1 MTSYSDESLIQEF
14 VTESREHLSTI
25 EPDLLVLEKL
35 GKDTDAEVINRIFRA
50 IHSIKGASGFF
61 GFEALKKL
69 SHVMENLLMM
79 VRDKTMEPSPTVV
92 QPLLLGVDKLNAMME
107 DVHNCDQVNCSDEIE
122 KLEALLQPDAA
133 KKSETVSASDLP
145 SDIPAPEKIPH
156 TEELPVNFV
165 PAFQVDEDVVKACKS
180 NGQNIFTLLV
190 SLNNDLHHKGRS
202 LQQLLEQIEAVGT
215 MLDVV
220 WDTSRITETVS
231 YPEEDI
237 FIYILYAS
245 VLEFDLA
252 TMAVDLPG
260 GQVRAFDLDAPAPAT
275 EPATSQVQALNK
287 ILSTPD
293 SSVEQTKKEASVET
307 DTPAERIKKPSMGS
321 SESSETIR
329 VKVDLLNKLMDLAG
343 EMVLSRNQLMRKIN
357 QEQHSNDGLDTIA
370 QSVSLITTQL
380 QEHIMQTRM
389 QPIGSVFNKFPR
401 IVRDMARQL
410 DKEIDIV
417 LQGEDVE
424 LDKSIIESLSDP
436 LTHLIRN
443 ACDHAIELPAE
454 RESKGKKP
462 KGIIQLSAYHSEG
475 QIHIAI
481 QDDGRGIDAE
491 KIGKKA
497 LDKELV
503 TKSELDKMSPSE
515 VVQMIFLP
523 GFSMAE
529 KISEISGRGVGMD
542 VVKTNITKLGGQI
555 KIETIPNKGTTIL
568 LQLPLTLAIIP
579 SLIVEV
585 SNHRF
590 AMPQISVVELVRVRA
605 ADAPKMI
612 KQVGANSVL
621 RLREKLLPL
630 LYLADILGLKRTYV
644 DPKTKTQ
651 REDRRSQIAVSDF
664 NDDNENAVI
673 DNQRQSVFSD
683 YNILIL
689 KVGAHQFGLIV
700 DEMKDTEEIVVKPMS
715 RYLKECKCFSGS
727 TIMGDGRV
735 AMILDPAGILGHTK
749 LSFEKREAEK
759 TRVEQERA
767 AELEQAK
774 NRRTL
779 LLFNNAEDDVFAVP
793 LSEVLRLEKI
803 QMNQIERMGRTEV
816 IQYEGRVL
824 SIIRLDQFLTVS
836 PFPSQLD
843 SGYLIIPKASNGH
856 HGGQV
861 GILVSN
867 IIDTIETTIS
877 PDDAFSREPGLIG
890 SAIVQG
896 QLTLFVDCGLLI
908 KRSGI
913 LVGVA

>member
-69 SHVMENLLMM
+69 SHVMENILMM

-107 DVHNCDQVNCSDEIE
+107 DVYHCEQVNCDEEIT
-122 KLEALLQPDAA
+122 KLEALLQNDSSAPTTGSPKEDVATA
-133 KKSETVSASDLP
+133 DTASEM
-145 SDIPAPEKIPH
+145 IPAVIPH
-156 TEELPVNFV
+156 TTDLPVNFV
-165 PAFQVDEDVVKACKS
+165 PAFQADEAVVKACKA

-215 MLDVV
+215 ILDVV
-220 WDTSRITETVS
+220 WDTSRITETLT
-231 YPEEDI
+231 YPEADI

-252 TMAVDLPG
+252 SMAVDLPG
-260 GQVRAFDLDAPAPAT
+260 GQIRSFDLNNQTIEPELNQQHETSSTKNT
-275 EPATSQVQALNK
+275 EALGDK
-287 ILSTPD
+287 D
-293 SSVEQTKKEASVET
+293 RH
-307 DTPAERIKKPSMGS
+307 AERVKKPIS
-321 SESSETIR
+321 SAAESSETIR

-343 EMVLSRNQLMRKIN
+343 EMVLSRNQLMRKIHQAPHGN
-357 QEQHSNDGLDTIA
+357 NGLDTIA

-410 DKEIDIV
+410 DKEIDIL

-454 RESKGKKP
+454 REFKGKKA

-503 TKSELDKMSPSE
+503 TQSELDKMSPTE
-515 VVQMIFLP
+515 IVQMIFLP

-542 VVKTNITKLGGQI
+542 VVKTNINKLGGQI
-555 KIETIPNKGTTIL
+555 KIETVPNEGTTIL

-630 LYLADILGLKRTYV
+630 LFLADILGLKRTYI
-644 DPKTKTQ
+644 DPNTKLPK
-651 REDRRSQIAVSDF
+651 EDRRTQIAVTNF
-664 NDDNENAVI
+664 DDTQENCEI
-673 DNQRQSVFSD
+673 NNQRQSVFSD

-689 KVGAHQFGLIV
+689 KVGTHQFGLIV
-700 DEMKDTEEIVVKPMS
+700 DEMRDTEEIVVKPMS
-715 RYLKECKCFSGS
+715 RYLKDCKCFSGS

-735 AMILDPAGILGHTK
+735 AMILDPAGILNHTK
-749 LSFEKREAEK
+749 LSFEKMEAEK

-767 AELEQAK
+767 AEQEQAK

-779 LLFNNAEDDVFAVP
+779 LLFNNGEDDVFAVP
-793 LSEVLRLEKI
+793 LSDVLRLEKI
-803 QMNQIERMGRTEV
+803 QMNRIEKMGRTEV

-824 SIIRLDQFLTVS
+824 SLIRLEQFLTVP
-836 PFPSQLD
+836 PFPNHLET
-843 SGYLIIPKASNGH
+843 GYLIIPKAANGH

-867 IIDTIETTIS
+867 IIDTLETTIS
-877 PDDAFSREPGLIG
+877 PDDAFSREPGLVG
-890 SAIVQG
+890 SAIIHDK
-896 QLTLFVDCGLLI
+896 LTLFIDCGLLI

-913 LVGVA
+913 LVGAA